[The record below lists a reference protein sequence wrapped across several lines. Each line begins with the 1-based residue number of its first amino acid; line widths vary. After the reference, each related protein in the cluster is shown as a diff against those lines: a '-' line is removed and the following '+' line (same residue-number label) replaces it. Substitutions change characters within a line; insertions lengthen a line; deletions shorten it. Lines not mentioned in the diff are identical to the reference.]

1 MEVVNI
7 KASDLKCIEKE
18 VEVHNKVKSDYCV
31 RLYNSIKS
39 NQNLY
44 MMMDYCNGFDIAQ
57 LVKLKKTLTQA
68 EISLILR

>member
-7 KASDLKCIEKE
+7 KASDLKCIERE
-18 VEVHNKVKSDYCV
+18 VEVHNKVKSEYCV

-44 MMMDYCNGFDIAQ
+44 MMMDYCNGYDIA
-57 LVKLKKTLTQA
+57 
-68 EISLILR
+68 